1 MCTEA
6 AMPTASAE
14 HRGGPSKQ
22 RGLHTSKTVCG
33 YSLHRDLEKFLGIPL
48 ERQVATGVGS

>member
-22 RGLHTSKTVCG
+22 RGLHTSKTACG

-48 ERQVATGVGS
+48 ERQVGTGVGS